1 MKNVLH
7 FYVLA
12 FMFPLPSPSCIIAKS
27 PSSWSVADVCNVIK
41 DAWVTLNKFS
51 VLALKRFTIK
61 KLKLLFF
68 IVQKSPF
75 IA

>member
-1 MKNVLH
+1 
-7 FYVLA
+7 
-12 FMFPLPSPSCIIAKS
+12 MFPLPSPSCIIAKS

-61 KLKLLFF
+61 KLKLLFLLF
-68 IVQKSPF
+68 KSLPLLLKT
-75 IA
+75 A